1 MYVLLHTGIHKDI
14 DTFDNRDRLNSQRH
28 VLVQAAVTTQL
39 CHHTR
44 HLPQRQRTG
53 NQTCECFFSHA
64 SQVTAPA
71 SSNLTHPYAFK
82 IIPVMMHGTGV

>member
-14 DTFDNRDRLNSQRH
+14 DTSDNRDRLNSQRH

-39 CHHTR
+39 CHHTC

-53 NQTCECFFSHA
+53 NQISH
-64 SQVTAPA
+64 
-71 SSNLTHPYAFK
+71 LGR
-82 IIPVMMHGTGV
+82 GTTNPRNQSDYNISP